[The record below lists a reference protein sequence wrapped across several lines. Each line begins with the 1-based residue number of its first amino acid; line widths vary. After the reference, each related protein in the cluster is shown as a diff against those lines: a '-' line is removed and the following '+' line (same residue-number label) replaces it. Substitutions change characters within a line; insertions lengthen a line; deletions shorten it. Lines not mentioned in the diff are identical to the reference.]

1 MHTLLAPA
9 VALLNRLSFRGKFTI
24 IILCVLIA
32 LAGLGGSL
40 GAALWGEVRH
50 TRNEQAGVAALVPTL
65 HAVQMI
71 QQHRGQ
77 MVSVLSGKPE
87 LKPRADETAAQA
99 DRWLDKAD
107 AALAASPSLSVTAS
121 GWTAVRKDWK
131 DLVISGGSLDAAA
144 SRIAHRKVIEA
155 LLAHAKAVISASGL
169 LLDTEAGSFYMID
182 ATLDALPDLI
192 ERIGK
197 MRATGNLL
205 LSKKTGS
212 DEERED
218 LTVLMATAE
227 AEYRKVIQKLRRA
240 SEGHPEILTS
250 AAALETET
258 GPHLAWLTG
267 VARSDIIPGRYETP
281 AAEWVQRSTTTI
293 DALYKSAFEHFIPEL
308 EGLLADRESRLMRT
322 FTLSAAAAIGVAL
335 LVIYLLAAVASAI
348 GGAVASLA
356 GNAEKVADG
365 DLTVHVELA
374 TRDELQRV
382 ASAFNRMGAS
392 IAQLL
397 QGAHKTA
404 DDLSAAADH
413 LASSSSDVARG
424 SAHQSDAASAM
435 AAAVEEMTVGIN
447 HIASNARDAQSE
459 ATHAGQL
466 STEGSE
472 VVRQTVD
479 DIGRISEV
487 VKRSAGIIRKLGDQ
501 SSQISAIVGTI
512 KEIADQTNLL
522 ALNAAI
528 EAARAG
534 EQGRGFAVV
543 ADEVRKLAERTT
555 QSTQEIAGMIGG
567 IQEGAQHAVLAMEE
581 GVERVGEGVDRASQA
596 GTAIARI
603 HTGAGRTVNAIN
615 EISDA
620 LGEQSAA
627 STEIAR
633 QVEGIAQMAESNSIS
648 SQASARTAQQLKDL
662 AVRLEQDI
670 GHFRLG

>member
-1 MHTLLAPA
+1 M
-9 VALLNRLSFRGKFTI
+9 
-24 IILCVLIA
+24 
-32 LAGLGGSL
+32 
-40 GAALWGEVRH
+40 
-50 TRNEQAGVAALVPTL
+50 
-65 HAVQMI
+65 
-71 QQHRGQ
+71 
-77 MVSVLSGKPE
+77 
-87 LKPRADETAAQA
+87 
-99 DRWLDKAD
+99 
-107 AALAASPSLSVTAS
+107 
-121 GWTAVRKDWK
+121 
-131 DLVISGGSLDAAA
+131 
-144 SRIAHRKVIEA
+144 
-155 LLAHAKAVISASGL
+155 
-169 LLDTEAGSFYMID
+169 
-182 ATLDALPDLI
+182 
-192 ERIGK
+192 
-197 MRATGNLL
+197 
-205 LSKKTGS
+205 
-212 DEERED
+212 
-218 LTVLMATAE
+218 
-227 AEYRKVIQKLRRA
+227 
-240 SEGHPEILTS
+240 
-250 AAALETET
+250 
-258 GPHLAWLTG
+258 
-267 VARSDIIPGRYETP
+267 ARSDIIPGRYETP
-281 AAEWVQRSTTTI
+281 AAEWVQRSTAAI
-293 DALYKSAFEHFIPEL
+293 DALYESAFEHFIPEL
-308 EGLLADRESRLMRT
+308 QGLLADRESRLMRT
-322 FTLSAAAAIGVAL
+322 FTLSATAAIGIAL
-335 LVIYLLAAVASAI
+335 LVTYLLAAVASAI

-382 ASAFNRMGAS
+382 ASAFNRMGES

-567 IQEGAQHAVLAMEE
+567 IQEGAQHAVRAMEE
-581 GVERVGEGVDRASQA
+581 GVERVSEGVDRAGQA
-596 GTAIARI
+596 GTAIAHIRA
-603 HTGAGRTVNAIN
+603 GAGRTVNAIN

-633 QVEGIAQMAESNSIS
+633 QVEGIAQMAENNSAS

-670 GHFRLG
+670 GRFRLN